1 MDIEIQNKNSEDN
14 KLLYYFSTCI
24 KGHVF
29 SDGKNINILPPSV
42 EVV

>member
-14 KLLYYFSTCI
+14 KLLYYFSI

-29 SDGKNINILPPSV
+29 SDGKNINILPQSV